1 MCHDKVI
8 GRQWVNYDIIIS
20 VFPPAC
26 YKPGLGCSRR
36 GWWWSPWAGRR
47 SCCRSSPPPP
57 TRSTRSQDGGSSSG
71 GKSHISQ
78 WCKLSESRHQAQ
90 VHHDSN
96 VFHHDYNTCERSR
109 DLSETRGLSQD
120 GTIVDKE
127 FLPRFRYVNR
137 LRMEVKMMMVVVVV
151 MTMMKV
157 LMMITMMMMMTMMII
172 TLDAGRP
179 PDESRSLYCVT
190 SPVFSGRPDLSVV
203 LISNMI

>member
-1 MCHDKVI
+1 M
-8 GRQWVNYDIIIS
+8 
-20 VFPPAC
+20 
-26 YKPGLGCSRR
+26 
-36 GWWWSPWAGRR
+36 
-47 SCCRSSPPPP
+47 
-57 TRSTRSQDGGSSSG
+57 
-71 GKSHISQ
+71 
-78 WCKLSESRHQAQ
+78 
-90 VHHDSN
+90 
-96 VFHHDYNTCERSR
+96 
-109 DLSETRGLSQD
+109 SETRGLSQD

-157 LMMITMMMMMTMMII
+157 LMMVMMMMMMTMMN

-203 LISNMI
+203 LMSNMI

>member
-1 MCHDKVI
+1 M
-8 GRQWVNYDIIIS
+8 
-20 VFPPAC
+20 
-26 YKPGLGCSRR
+26 
-36 GWWWSPWAGRR
+36 
-47 SCCRSSPPPP
+47 
-57 TRSTRSQDGGSSSG
+57 
-71 GKSHISQ
+71 
-78 WCKLSESRHQAQ
+78 
-90 VHHDSN
+90 
-96 VFHHDYNTCERSR
+96 
-109 DLSETRGLSQD
+109 SETRGLSQD

-151 MTMMKV
+151 ITMMKV
-157 LMMITMMMMMTMMII
+157 LMMVMMMKMMMI

>member
-1 MCHDKVI
+1 M
-8 GRQWVNYDIIIS
+8 
-20 VFPPAC
+20 
-26 YKPGLGCSRR
+26 
-36 GWWWSPWAGRR
+36 
-47 SCCRSSPPPP
+47 
-57 TRSTRSQDGGSSSG
+57 
-71 GKSHISQ
+71 
-78 WCKLSESRHQAQ
+78 
-90 VHHDSN
+90 
-96 VFHHDYNTCERSR
+96 
-109 DLSETRGLSQD
+109 SETRGLSQD

-157 LMMITMMMMMTMMII
+157 LMMVKMMMMTMIN

-203 LISNMI
+203 LMSNMI